1 MNKKTITVF
10 LLFTICAPIS
20 IAESMKIEMIP
31 MKNRMVEDVIP
42 IIKPLIIKGGTVTG
56 MNNQLILKTTPS
68 NIELIKSI
76 LEQIDNAPRKLL
88 ISVKRNNNN
97 EFNKKEGGFSIK
109 YDSKNIQIESVDTG
123 EKGII
128 VQNKNSKGDLIRY
141 RKSHEESREQ
151 EGNIFYV
158 NTLEGNPAFINTGQ
172 LMPVRNQ
179 TTVTTSGTTVVQDNI
194 GYHNINSGFYV
205 TPKLQADNVVLTI
218 SPKFTE
224 LNKNEKNV
232 INVQNVSTT
241 VHGRLGEWIS
251 IGGINQSSNN
261 SDKRNL
267 INKEQY
273 NSEKSNIFVKVE
285 EIK

>member
-1 MNKKTITVF
+1 MNKKIITVF
-10 LLFTICAPIS
+10 LLFTICTPIS

-42 IIKPLIIKGGTVTG
+42 IIKPLIIEGGTVTG

-88 ISVKRNNNN
+88 ISVKRNNNS

-123 EKGII
+123 EEGFI

-179 TTVTTSGTTVVQDNI
+179 TTVTTSGTTVVQENI

-261 SDKRNL
+261 SNKRNL

>member
-1 MNKKTITVF
+1 M
-10 LLFTICAPIS
+10 ICAPIS

-31 MKNRMVEDVIP
+31 MKNRMVEDIIP

-88 ISVKRNNNN
+88 ISVKRNNDN
-97 EFNKKEGGFSIK
+97 EFNKEEGGFSIK
-109 YDSKNIQIESVDTG
+109 YDSKNIKIESPDTG
-123 EKGII
+123 EQGII
-128 VQNKNSKGDLIRY
+128 IQSGRNDGDVIRY
-141 RKSHEESREQ
+141 RKSIEQNQEQ
-151 EGNIFYV
+151 ESNIFYV
-158 NTLEGNPAFINTGQ
+158 NALEGNPAFINTGQ
-172 LMPVRNQ
+172 LIPVRSQ
-179 TTVTTSGTTVVQDNI
+179 TTVTASGTTVVQENI
-194 GYHNINSGFYV
+194 KYHNINSGFYV

-241 VHGRLGEWIS
+241 VHGRLGKWIS
-251 IGGINQSSNN
+251 IGGVNQSSNN

>member
-1 MNKKTITVF
+1 MNKKIITIF
-10 LLFTICAPIS
+10 LLFAICAPIS

-88 ISVKRNNNN
+88 ISVKRNNDN
-97 EFNKKEGGFSIK
+97 EFNKEEGGFSIK
-109 YDSKNIQIESVDTG
+109 YDSKNIKIESPDTG
-123 EKGII
+123 EQGII
-128 VQNKNSKGDLIRY
+128 IQSGRNDGDVIRY
-141 RKSHEESREQ
+141 RKSIEQNQEQ
-151 EGNIFYV
+151 ESNIFYV
-158 NTLEGNPAFINTGQ
+158 NALEGNPAFINTGQ
-172 LMPVRNQ
+172 LIPVRSQ
-179 TTVTTSGTTVVQDNI
+179 TTVATSGTTVVQENI

-205 TPKLQADNVVLTI
+205 TPKLQGDNVVLTI
-218 SPKFTE
+218 SPKYAE

-241 VHGRLGEWIS
+241 VHGRLGKWIS
-251 IGGINQSSNN
+251 IGGVNQSSNN
-261 SDKRNL
+261 SDKKNL
-267 INKEQY
+267 INQEQY

>member
-1 MNKKTITVF
+1 MNKKIITVF
-10 LLFTICAPIS
+10 LFFTIFAPIS
-20 IAESMKIEMIP
+20 VAESMKIEMIP
-31 MKNRMVEDVIP
+31 MKNRMVDDVIP

-88 ISVKRNNNN
+88 ISVKRNNDN
-97 EFNKKEGGFSIK
+97 EFNKEEGGFSIK
-109 YDSKNIQIESVDTG
+109 YDSKNIKIESPDTG
-123 EKGII
+123 EQGII
-128 VQNKNSKGDLIRY
+128 IQSGRNDGDVIRY
-141 RKSHEESREQ
+141 RKSIEQNQEQ
-151 EGNIFYV
+151 ESNIFYV
-158 NTLEGNPAFINTGQ
+158 NALEGNPAFINTGQ
-172 LMPVRNQ
+172 LMPVRSQ
-179 TTVTTSGTTVVQDNI
+179 TTVTASGTTVVQENI
-194 GYHNINSGFYV
+194 KYHNINSGFYV

-241 VHGRLGEWIS
+241 VHGRLGKWIS
-251 IGGINQSSNN
+251 IGGVNQSSNN

>member
-1 MNKKTITVF
+1 MNKKIITVF
-10 LLFTICAPIS
+10 LLFTLCAPIS

-42 IIKPLIIKGGTVTG
+42 IVKPLIIKGGTVTG

-68 NIELIKSI
+68 NIKLIKSI

-128 VQNKNSKGDLIRY
+128 VQNKNSKGDFIRY
-141 RKSHEESREQ
+141 RKSHEESQEQ

-172 LMPVRNQ
+172 LIPVRNQ
-179 TTVTTSGTTVVQDNI
+179 TNVTTSGTTVVQENI

-241 VHGRLGEWIS
+241 VHGRLGKWIS
-251 IGGINQSSNN
+251 IGGVNQSSNN
-261 SDKRNL
+261 SNKRNL
-267 INKEQY
+267 INREQY

>member
-1 MNKKTITVF
+1 MNKKIIIIF
-10 LLFTICAPIS
+10 LIFTIYAS
-20 IAESMKIEMIP
+20 TSVAESMKIEMIP

-68 NIELIKSI
+68 NIKLIKSI
-76 LEQIDNAPRKLL
+76 LEQIDHAPRKLL
-88 ISVKRNNNN
+88 ISVKRNNDNK
-97 EFNKKEGGFSIK
+97 FNKEEGGFSIK
-109 YDSKNIQIESVDTG
+109 YDSKNIKIESTDTG
-123 EKGII
+123 EEGII
-128 VQNKNSKGDLIRY
+128 IRSGRNDGDVIRY
-141 RKSHEESREQ
+141 RKSVGQTQEQ
-151 EGNIFYV
+151 ESNIFYV

-172 LMPVRNQ
+172 LMPVRSQ
-179 TTVTTSGTTVVQDNI
+179 TTVTASGTTVVQENI

-224 LNKNEKNV
+224 LSKNEKNV

-251 IGGINQSSNN
+251 IGGINQSINN

>member
-1 MNKKTITVF
+1 MNKKIITIF
-10 LLFTICAPIS
+10 LLFAICAPIS

-42 IIKPLIIKGGTVTG
+42 IIKPLIIEGGTVTG

-88 ISVKRNNNN
+88 ISVKRNNDN
-97 EFNKKEGGFSIK
+97 EFNKEEGGFSIK
-109 YDSKNIQIESVDTG
+109 YDSKNIKIESPDTG
-123 EKGII
+123 EQGII
-128 VQNKNSKGDLIRY
+128 IQSGRNNGDVIRY
-141 RKSHEESREQ
+141 RKSIEQNQEQ
-151 EGNIFYV
+151 ESNIFYV
-158 NTLEGNPAFINTGQ
+158 NALEGNPAFINTGQ
-172 LMPVRNQ
+172 LIPVRSQ
-179 TTVTTSGTTVVQDNI
+179 TTVATSGTTVVQENI

-205 TPKLQADNVVLTI
+205 TPKLQGGNVVLTI
-218 SPKFTE
+218 SPKYAE

-241 VHGRLGEWIS
+241 VHGRLGKWIS
-251 IGGINQSSNN
+251 IGGVNQSSNN

>member
-1 MNKKTITVF
+1 MNKKIITVF

-31 MKNRMVEDVIP
+31 MKNRMVEDIIP

-88 ISVKRNNNN
+88 ISVKRNNDN
-97 EFNKKEGGFSIK
+97 EFNKEEGGFSIK
-109 YDSKNIQIESVDTG
+109 YDSKNVKIESPDTG
-123 EKGII
+123 EQGII
-128 VQNKNSKGDLIRY
+128 IQSGRNDGDVIRY
-141 RKSHEESREQ
+141 RKSIEQNQEQ
-151 EGNIFYV
+151 ESNIFYV
-158 NTLEGNPAFINTGQ
+158 NALEGNPAFINTGQ
-172 LMPVRNQ
+172 LIPVRSQ
-179 TTVTTSGTTVVQDNI
+179 TTVATSGTTVVQENI

-267 INKEQY
+267 INQEQY

>member
-1 MNKKTITVF
+1 MNKKIIIIF
-10 LLFTICAPIS
+10 LIFTIYAS
-20 IAESMKIEMIP
+20 TSVAESMKIEMIP

-42 IIKPLIIKGGTVTG
+42 IIKPLVIKGGTVTG

-68 NIELIKSI
+68 NIKLIKSI
-76 LEQIDNAPRKLL
+76 LEQIDHAPRKLL
-88 ISVKRNNNN
+88 ISVKRNNDNK
-97 EFNKKEGGFSIK
+97 FNKEEGGFSIK
-109 YDSKNIQIESVDTG
+109 YDSKNIKIESQDTG
-123 EKGII
+123 KEGII
-128 VQNKNSKGDLIRY
+128 IRSGRNDGDVIQY
-141 RKSHEESREQ
+141 RKSVGQSQEQ
-151 EGNIFYV
+151 ESNIFYV

-172 LMPVRNQ
+172 LMPVRSQ
-179 TTVTTSGTTVVQDNI
+179 TTVTASGTTIVQENI

-224 LNKNEKNV
+224 LSKNEKNV

-241 VHGRLGEWIS
+241 IHGRLGEWIS
-251 IGGINQSSNN
+251 IGGINQSINN

>member
-1 MNKKTITVF
+1 MNKKIITIF
-10 LLFTICAPIS
+10 LLFAICAPIS

-88 ISVKRNNNN
+88 ISVKRNNDN
-97 EFNKKEGGFSIK
+97 EFNKEEGGFSIK
-109 YDSKNIQIESVDTG
+109 YDSKNIKIESPDTG
-123 EKGII
+123 EQGII
-128 VQNKNSKGDLIRY
+128 IQSGRNDGDVIRY
-141 RKSHEESREQ
+141 RKSIEQNQEQ
-151 EGNIFYV
+151 ESNIFYV
-158 NTLEGNPAFINTGQ
+158 NALEGNPAFINTGQ
-172 LMPVRNQ
+172 LMPVRSQ
-179 TTVTTSGTTVVQDNI
+179 TTVTASGTTVVQENI

-205 TPKLQADNVVLTI
+205 TPKLQGDNVVLTI
-218 SPKFTE
+218 SPKYAE

-232 INVQNVSTT
+232 INVQNVSAT
-241 VHGRLGEWIS
+241 VHGRLGKWIS
-251 IGGINQSSNN
+251 IGGVNQSSNN

-267 INKEQY
+267 INQEQY

>member
-1 MNKKTITVF
+1 
-10 LLFTICAPIS
+10 
-20 IAESMKIEMIP
+20 

-97 EFNKKEGGFSIK
+97 KFNKKEGGFSIK

-128 VQNKNSKGDLIRY
+128 VQNKNSKGDFIRY
-141 RKSHEESREQ
+141 RKSHEESQEQ

-172 LMPVRNQ
+172 LIPVRNQ
-179 TTVTTSGTTVVQDNI
+179 TTVTTSGTTVVQENI

-241 VHGRLGEWIS
+241 VHGRLGKWIS
-251 IGGINQSSNN
+251 IGGVNQSSNN

>member
-1 MNKKTITVF
+1 MNKKIITVF
-10 LLFTICAPIS
+10 LLFTICTPIS

-42 IIKPLIIKGGTVTG
+42 IIKPLIIEGGTVTG

-88 ISVKRNNNN
+88 ISVKRNNDN
-97 EFNKKEGGFSIK
+97 ELNKEEGGFSIK
-109 YDSKNIQIESVDTG
+109 YDSKNIKIEAPDID
-123 EKGII
+123 EQGII
-128 VQNKNSKGDLIRY
+128 IQSGRNDEDVIRY
-141 RKSHEESREQ
+141 RKSIEQNQEQ
-151 EGNIFYV
+151 ESNIFYV
-158 NTLEGNPAFINTGQ
+158 NALEGNPAFINTGQ
-172 LMPVRNQ
+172 LIPVRSQ
-179 TTVTTSGTTVVQDNI
+179 TTVATSGTTVVQENI
-194 GYHNINSGFYV
+194 EYHNINSGFYV
-205 TPKLQADNVVLTI
+205 TPKLQGDNVILTI
-218 SPKFTE
+218 SPKFAE

-232 INVQNVSTT
+232 IDVQNVSTT

-251 IGGINQSSNN
+251 IGGVNQSSNN